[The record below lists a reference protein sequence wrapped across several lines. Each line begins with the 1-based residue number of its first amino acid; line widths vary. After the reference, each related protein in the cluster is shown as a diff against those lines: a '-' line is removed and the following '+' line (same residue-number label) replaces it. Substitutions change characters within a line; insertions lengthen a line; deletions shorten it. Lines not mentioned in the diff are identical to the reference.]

1 MMRLAAVCLTALTA
15 TGAVQDEQIV
25 LTNARILSVS
35 GEPIAKGAVIVSGGK
50 IVAVVD
56 NTAFPEAKVLDLSG
70 KVIIPGL
77 IDAGCTLGIA
87 GPANEDGEEVAPQV
101 RIVDSLDP
109 RSPDLARA
117 RQNGVTAAFVEPGN
131 RGVIGGVASVVRTAG
146 TSRAA
151 MVVRESAAIKAAIGP
166 TPAQGNFSPRGSA
179 PTFFARR
186 PTTRMGVAWEFRK
199 AFFDAGRRPGD
210 DPGKAV
216 LVQALAGRIPV
227 RIAASRQT
235 DLETAMQIAE
245 ELGLTICF
253 EEAQEAYKHAELL
266 AKKNIPVL
274 LRPSVNG
281 TAPMFFGEQN
291 EVRLDTFSLLVRAGV
306 RTALLST
313 GDPRSEGLL
322 PAVSFAVRHGAT
334 PAEALRAV
342 TRTPAEILGV
352 ADRMGSLEKGKDAN
366 LVVLSGEPH
375 DVTSRVERVM
385 IDGRWVF
392 GEKAE
397 K

>member
-1 MMRLAAVCLTALTA
+1 MMRFIAALVLLLSP
-15 TGAVQDEQIV
+15 QEEQIV
-25 LTNARILSVS
+25 LTNAKILSAS
-35 GEPIAKGAVIVSGGK
+35 GEPIAKGAVVVSGGK

-56 NTAFPEAKVLDLSG
+56 NTVFPEAKVIDLSG

-101 RIVDSLDP
+101 RIADSFDP

-117 RQNGVTAAFVEPGN
+117 RQSGVTAAFVEPGN
-131 RGVIGGVASVVRTAG
+131 RGVIGGVASIVRTAG
-146 TSRAA
+146 TSRTA
-151 MVVRESAAIKAAIGP
+151 MMVRETAAIKAVIGP
-166 TPAQGNFSPRGSA
+166 TPTQGNFSPRGSA

-199 AFFDAGRRPGD
+199 AFFDAGRDAGD

-216 LVQALAGRIPV
+216 LAQALAGKIPV

-245 ELGLTICF
+245 ELGLSIVF
-253 EEAQEAYKHAELL
+253 EEAQEAHKRADFL

-281 TAPMFFGEQN
+281 FAPMWFGEQN
-291 EVRLDTFSLLVRAGV
+291 EVRLDALSLLLKAGV
-306 RTALLST
+306 KTALLSM

-342 TRTPAEILGV
+342 TLTPAEILGV

-375 DVTSRVERVM
+375 DVTTRVERVM

-392 GEKAE
+392 GEKAG